1 LEQDRPP
8 TPKRLTADGQRASCF
23 LAKSSM
29 RLTAMLLG
37 VAMASAGVPQALAQ
51 TSVQVPTQAQVT
63 EKATDKAP
71 QSVRFLSAGML
82 HERLFSDDP
91 YAREAGRH
99 YVLGVLDALAFRR
112 DARVC
117 LGPDVEA
124 NELIMVVM
132 RHLASRPDMHRYN
145 AASFVREAIATE
157 FPCV

>member
-1 LEQDRPP
+1 MPQERPP
-8 TPKRLTADGQRASCF
+8 TAKRPVAAGRRAFRSF
-23 LAKSSM
+23 TRSSTRLAATV
-29 RLTAMLLG
+29 LAVALG
-37 VAMASAGVPQALAQ
+37 WGAVPQAVAQ
-51 TSVQVPTQAQVT
+51 STA
-63 EKATDKAP
+63 EKSPEKTP

-82 HERLFSDDP
+82 HERLFSDDIH
-91 YAREAGRH
+91 AREAGRH

-117 LGPDVEA
+117 LGPEVEA

-132 RHLASRPDMHRYN
+132 RHLAARPDMHRYN